1 MNAKLSIITLFYFF
15 IVIAQV
21 FSIDT
26 TPTKELISKSDK
38 NQSSE
43 SISPNTGK
51 ERIRLFDDS
60 ELTGNLIGLD
70 ENKNLFW
77 QNKSV
82 KGEISFNYKSVSSIL
97 FDRSNR
103 SSEKVNDQLK
113 KLRLY
118 FKNGDKLRCDFI
130 KLTEDHLVVETGF
143 TDQIKAPIGTIQKLE
158 FLPPTHE
165 ALYDPSMGLEN
176 WKNSN
181 SKSWAN
187 EDGDFVSV
195 FSGST
200 GTTLPKK
207 DGSRHFHNLLRLNL
221 RKF

>member
-26 TPTKELISKSDK
+26 TPTKELISKSNK

-70 ENKNLFW
+70 EKKNLFW
-77 QNKSV
+77 QNQSV
-82 KGEISFNYKSVSSIL
+82 KGQISFNYKSVASIL

-103 SSEKVNDQLK
+103 YPKKIEDSLK
-113 KLRLY
+113 RLRLY
-118 FKNGDKLRCDFI
+118 FKNGDKLRCNFI
-130 KLTEDHLVVETGF
+130 KLAKDHIVVETGF
-143 TDQIKAPIGTIQKLE
+143 TDQIKAPIETI
-158 FLPPTHE
+158 
-165 ALYDPSMGLEN
+165 
-176 WKNSN
+176 KN
-181 SKSWAN
+181 
-187 EDGDFVSV
+187 
-195 FSGST
+195 
-200 GTTLPKK
+200 
-207 DGSRHFHNLLRLNL
+207 
-221 RKF
+221 

>member
-1 MNAKLSIITLFYFF
+1 MNAKISISTLFYFF
-15 IVIAQV
+15 MVIAQV

-82 KGEISFNYKSVSSIL
+82 KGEIS
-97 FDRSNR
+97 
-103 SSEKVNDQLK
+103 
-113 KLRLY
+113 
-118 FKNGDKLRCDFI
+118 
-130 KLTEDHLVVETGF
+130 
-143 TDQIKAPIGTIQKLE
+143 
-158 FLPPTHE
+158 
-165 ALYDPSMGLEN
+165 
-176 WKNSN
+176 
-181 SKSWAN
+181 
-187 EDGDFVSV
+187 
-195 FSGST
+195 
-200 GTTLPKK
+200 
-207 DGSRHFHNLLRLNL
+207 
-221 RKF
+221 